1 MAQGVEA
8 IEMRER
14 GYSPRT
20 RQNVQSPYANPTAR
34 KKAKVA
40 EAKKGAKKAKRGVQ
54 PDKVK
59 ALKKRL
65 KPKGVGTAQR
75 GWGKTGKH

>member
-1 MAQGVEA
+1 M
-8 IEMRER
+8 
-14 GYSPRT
+14 
-20 RQNVQSPYANPTAR
+20 
-34 KKAKVA
+34 A